1 MRREFSAGGIVYKDG
16 KVLMIKVKTLSGKYV
31 WTFPKGHIEKGEKKE
46 EAAIREVEEETGVRS
61 EIKKDLGSFTYYFK
75 DKDGVLVKKTVF
87 WYLMEP
93 LFQAEL
99 KTPGEVL
106 EVKWIDIKEAEK
118 IISYDSDRT
127 IIGKISREFSI

>member
-99 KTPGEVL
+99 KTPGKVL